1 MLNNGD
7 TRTEPCATSYSN
19 GTDSEYYSES
29 VPLEYGVAQGSVLG
43 PPLFN
48 IYIRSFY
55 SFINTTSYEVE
66 GYADDHQLFKKFI
79 PIFQTQVLGS
89 SVNRCL
95 QAVSEWMTAFF
106 LKLNKSKTKILVLAP
121 PSVMSLIDI
130 HGMFLEDECIRF
142 VSNAKNLGVWL
153 DENLDFKTHIQKVVS
168 SCFMTLR
175 KISKIK
181 CFLPQDCLNTVVCS
195 LVLSKLDNCNAL
207 YYKIHCNE
215 LNKLQSVQNAAV
227 RLVGG
232 KSKYDRASIS
242 PLFKE
247 LHWLKIRERIV
258 FKLCLIVH
266 KCVWCIAPA
275 PLKEKIVMS
284 NPRTLQLA
292 EKKFSYE
299 YGRRAF
305 SCAGPKLWNNLPI
318 ELRMEKDTD
327 AFKKLLK
334 SFLMTSADVL
344 YNRVNMR

>member
-1 MLNNGD
+1 
-7 TRTEPCATSYSN
+7 
-19 GTDSEYYSES
+19 
-29 VPLEYGVAQGSVLG
+29 
-43 PPLFN
+43 
-48 IYIRSFY
+48 
-55 SFINTTSYEVE
+55 
-66 GYADDHQLFKKFI
+66 
-79 PIFQTQVLGS
+79 
-89 SVNRCL
+89 
-95 QAVSEWMTAFF
+95 
-106 LKLNKSKTKILVLAP
+106 
-121 PSVMSLIDI
+121 MSLIDI

-207 YYKIHCNE
+207 YYKINCNE

-242 PLFKE
+242 PLFKD

-266 KCVWCIAPA
+266 KCVWCIAPT

-284 NPRTLQLA
+284 NPRTLQLV

-305 SCAGPKLWNNLPI
+305 SCAGPKLWN
-318 ELRMEKDTD
+318 
-327 AFKKLLK
+327 
-334 SFLMTSADVL
+334 
-344 YNRVNMR
+344 